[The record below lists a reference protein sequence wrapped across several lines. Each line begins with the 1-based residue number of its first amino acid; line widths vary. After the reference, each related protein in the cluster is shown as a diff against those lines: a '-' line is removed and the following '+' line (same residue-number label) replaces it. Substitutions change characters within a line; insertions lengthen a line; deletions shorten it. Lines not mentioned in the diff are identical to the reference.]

1 MFVYVTTIKGVNK
14 SSILIGLISKQESSQ
29 KQDITADLF
38 RRQDKKKTERG
49 WN

>member
-29 KQDITADLF
+29 KQGIISWILSSIF
-38 RRQDKKKTERG
+38 SNLR
-49 WN
+49 